1 MADPLSLPSVVLV
14 TGTGTEVGKTVV
26 TAALASLV
34 RARGSTVAV
43 AKVAQTGVG
52 AGEPGDVEMVRRLA
66 GDIDTHELLRLAD
79 PLAPDAAARRAGV
92 TLPPVAAH
100 ARTLGDLAAAVSV
113 VIVEGSGGLLVR
125 LDERGGTLAD
135 IGSALRYK
143 GISCGVILVASAALG
158 TLNTA
163 ALTSEALRHRGLPLL
178 GVVIGQ
184 WPHEPGLAELSNLTD
199 LPRVTGA
206 PLLGRVPAGA
216 GALAEA
222 EFVAAA
228 PDWMEFS

>member
-1 MADPLSLPSVVLV
+1 MADPLSFPSVVLV
-14 TGTGTEVGKTVV
+14 TGTGTGVGKTVV

-34 RARGSTVAV
+34 RDRGTSVSV
-43 AKVAQTGVG
+43 VKVAQTGVR
-52 AGEPGDVEMVRRLA
+52 AGEPGDVEEVRRLA
-66 GDIDTHELLRLAD
+66 GDIDTHELLRLDD
-79 PLAPDAAARRAGV
+79 PLAPEAAARRAGV
-92 TLPPVAAH
+92 PLPPVARH
-100 ARTLGDLAAAVSV
+100 ARTIGDLAATSSV
-113 VIVEGSGGLLVR
+113 VLVEGSGGLLVR

-143 GISCGVILVASAALG
+143 GMSCAVVLVASAGLG
-158 TLNTA
+158 TLNSA
-163 ALTSEALRHRGLPLL
+163 ALTAEALQHRGLPLL

-184 WPHEPGLAELSNLTD
+184 WPRDPVLAELSNLTD

-216 GALAEA
+216 GALTEA

-228 PDWMEFS
+228 PEWMEFS